1 MPNSRVD
8 VCSMSRVRRQPGQ
21 VLGQWR
27 EGILWPCK
35 SSSHFPRN
43 RKRNKMNRS
52 HMAAYNIRDAVG
64 TLLVTFLAALSWTD
78 PFSETP

>member
-1 MPNSRVD
+1 
-8 VCSMSRVRRQPGQ
+8 
-21 VLGQWR
+21 
-27 EGILWPCK
+27 
-35 SSSHFPRN
+35 
-43 RKRNKMNRS
+43 MNRS